1 MTTTR
6 PAVRRKTTS
15 VRRDYLVYTMGLGM
29 IILAVGLTVGYMFGT
44 QSKAGGGQ
52 TNAVIPDARYSSAD
66 PAGTL
71 PAHDNSRYPVTV
83 DDDPAVGPIDA
94 PITIIEF
101 GDFECPFCKLFHD
114 EVYPALMAAYPNQ
127 IRFVFRDYA
136 ITAVHPHAQSAAE
149 AANCAHEQGKF
160 WEFHDAL
167 YARQGELG
175 AALYG
180 ELSSA
185 LGLNQTKF
193 VECLNLGRYANEVR
207 KDYGDAVYLGI
218 RGTPTFFI
226 NGRPL
231 VGAQRLEAFQALIN
245 EELGR

>member
-1 MTTTR
+1 MTTR
-6 PAVRRKTTS
+6 PATRRKTTPN
-15 VRRDYLVYTMGLGM
+15 RRDNIVYAIGFGLIVLSIGVT
-29 IILAVGLTVGYMFGT
+29 LGYMFGS
-44 QSKAGGGQ
+44 QSNRGGGQ
-52 TNAVIPDARYSSAD
+52 ANAIIPDARYSSAD
-66 PAGTL
+66 PVETL
-71 PAHDNSRYPVTV
+71 PATDDSRYPVTT

-114 EVYPALMAAYPNQ
+114 EVYSALMAAYPDQ

-149 AANCAHEQGKF
+149 AANCANEQGKY
-160 WEFHDAL
+160 WEYHDGLYVRQSDLGTEL
-167 YARQGELG
+167 YA
-175 AALYG
+175 
-180 ELSSA
+180 ELSGS
-185 LGLNQTKF
+185 LGLDHNKF

-207 KDYGDAVYLGI
+207 KDYGDAVNLGI

-231 VGAQRLEAFQALIN
+231 VGAQRLEAFQAVIN
-245 EELGR
+245 EELGK